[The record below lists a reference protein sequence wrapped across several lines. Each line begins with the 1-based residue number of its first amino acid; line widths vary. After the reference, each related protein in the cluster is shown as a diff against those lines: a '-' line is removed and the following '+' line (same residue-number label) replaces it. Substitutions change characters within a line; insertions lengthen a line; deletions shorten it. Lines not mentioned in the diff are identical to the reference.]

1 MRAGALQRWGIAGVG
16 SISRTVVPDLASC
29 QGVEI
34 SIVQSRDA
42 GKADAFAQ
50 EFGISR
56 STGDFGEVLAD
67 PLIDAV
73 YIATPFA
80 THHALAKRALLAG
93 KHVLVEKPIAMNAAE
108 AADLFAVA
116 ARMQVFLMEAMW
128 MKFNPAF
135 RRLHDELAAGR
146 IGEVRSMRASF
157 GIPFPAELGSSRWDH
172 ARSPGSLLDQGIY
185 PVTLAHTIF
194 GQPVS
199 IHAAGSLNEDGIDF
213 AEHFTLEFEGG
224 RFAQCA
230 SGMTEF
236 CDPSA
241 SVSGRRGW
249 ISIPA
254 PFWAR
259 TALDIHA
266 DSWDVMFRGPHRVEL
281 GQEGNG
287 YVPMLREVVES
298 INSGAC
304 EHAIHPA
311 SETIAAFHTL
321 DAIRREL
328 RGLKTESPTPQ
339 ATAGPNTS
347 PQASTH

>member
-1 MRAGALQRWGIAGVG
+1 MRPDGVQRWGVVGAG
-16 SISRTVVPDLASC
+16 SISRTVVADLASC
-29 QGVEI
+29 QGVDV

-42 GKADAFAQ
+42 GKAAAFAQ

-56 STGDFGEVLAD
+56 STGDFAGLLAD
-67 PLIDAV
+67 PHIDAV

-80 THHALAKRALLAG
+80 THHALAKKALLAG
-93 KHVLVEKPIAMNAAE
+93 KHVLVEKPMAMNAAE

-116 ARMQVFLMEAMW
+116 SRMQVFLMEAMW

-172 ARSPGSLLDQGIY
+172 SRSPGSLLDQGIY

-194 GQPVS
+194 GPPVS
-199 IHAAGSLNEDGIDF
+199 LHAAGSLNEDGIGF
-213 AEHFTLEFEGG
+213 AEHFTLEFDGG

-230 SGMTEF
+230 SAMTEF
-236 CDPSA
+236 SDPSA

-249 ISIPA
+249 ISVPA

-259 TALDIHA
+259 TAFDIHA
-266 DSWDVMFRGPHRVEL
+266 DSWDIMFRQPHRVEL
-281 GQEGNG
+281 DQEGNG
-287 YVPMLREVVES
+287 YVPMLREVIEA

-304 EHAIHPA
+304 EHAVHPA
-311 SETIAAFHTL
+311 SETIAVFQTL

-328 RGLKTESPTPQ
+328 TTPMPDYA
-339 ATAGPNTS
+339 ATHAPSGQTTS
-347 PQASTH
+347 PQGSTP

>member
-1 MRAGALQRWGIAGVG
+1 MRPGTPQRWGIVGTG

-29 QGVEI
+29 PGVEVA
-34 SIVQSRDA
+34 IVHGRDE
-42 GKADAFAQ
+42 GKAASFAQ
-50 EFGISR
+50 EFGIAR
-56 STGDFGEVLAD
+56 STGDFGEILAD

-80 THHALAKRALLAG
+80 THHALARRALLAG

-108 AADLFAVA
+108 AADLFGVA
-116 ARMQVFLMEAMW
+116 SRMQVFLMEAMW

-146 IGEVRSMRASF
+146 IGDVRSMRAAF
-157 GIPFPAELGSSRWDH
+157 GIPFPAELGNSRWDP

-194 GQPVS
+194 GPPVS
-199 IHAAGSLNEDGIDF
+199 VHALGSVNEDGIGF
-213 AEHFTLEFEGG
+213 AEHFTLEFGDG

-254 PFWAR
+254 PFWSQ
-259 TALDIHA
+259 TALNIHA
-266 DSWDVMFRGPHRVEL
+266 DSWDVMFREPHRVEL
-281 GQEGNG
+281 DQEGNG
-287 YVPMLREVVES
+287 YVPMLREVVDA
-298 INSGAC
+298 INSGVW
-304 EHAIHPA
+304 EHPVHPA
-311 SETIAAFHTL
+311 RETIAIFRTL
-321 DAIRREL
+321 DAVMNQLTDKEL
-328 RGLKTESPTPQ
+328 RHPDRDPVLGDAP
-339 ATAGPNTS
+339 
-347 PQASTH
+347 

>member
-1 MRAGALQRWGIAGVG
+1 
-16 SISRTVVPDLASC
+16 
-29 QGVEI
+29 
-34 SIVQSRDA
+34 
-42 GKADAFAQ
+42 
-50 EFGISR
+50 
-56 STGDFGEVLAD
+56 
-67 PLIDAV
+67 
-73 YIATPFA
+73 
-80 THHALAKRALLAG
+80 
-93 KHVLVEKPIAMNAAE
+93 
-108 AADLFAVA
+108 
-116 ARMQVFLMEAMW
+116 
-128 MKFNPAF
+128 
-135 RRLHDELAAGR
+135 
-146 IGEVRSMRASF
+146 
-157 GIPFPAELGSSRWDH
+157 
-172 ARSPGSLLDQGIY
+172 
-185 PVTLAHTIF
+185 
-194 GQPVS
+194 
-199 IHAAGSLNEDGIDF
+199 
-213 AEHFTLEFEGG
+213 
-224 RFAQCA
+224 
-230 SGMTEF
+230 MTEF

-266 DSWDVMFRGPHRVEL
+266 DSWDVMFREPHRVEL

-311 SETIAAFHTL
+311 SETIAVFHTL

-328 RGLKTESPTPQ
+328 RGSKTESPTPQ

>member
-1 MRAGALQRWGIAGVG
+1 MRAGAPQRWGIAGAG
-16 SISRTVVPDLASC
+16 SISRTVVPDLAGC
-29 QGVEI
+29 QGVEV

-42 GKADAFAQ
+42 GKAEAFAQ

-56 STGDFGEVLAD
+56 STCDFGELLAD
-67 PLIDAV
+67 PLIDAI

-116 ARMQVFLMEAMW
+116 SRMQVFLMEAMW

-135 RRLHDELAAGR
+135 RRLHDELADGR

-185 PVTLAHTIF
+185 PITLAHTIF
-194 GQPVS
+194 GPPVS
-199 IHAAGSLNEDGIDF
+199 IHAAGSLNGDGIDF

-241 SVSGRRGW
+241 SVSGRTGW

-266 DSWDVMFRGPHRVEL
+266 DNWEVMFREPHRVDL
-281 GQEGNG
+281 TQEGNG
-287 YVPMLREVVES
+287 YVPMLREVVKA

-311 SETIAAFHTL
+311 SETIAVFHTL

-328 RGLKTESPTPQ
+328 TAPKTEFPAHQ
-339 ATAGPNTS
+339 AHREQTTS
-347 PQASTH
+347 PQEPAR

>member
-1 MRAGALQRWGIAGVG
+1 MQRWGIVGAG

-29 QGVEI
+29 RGVEI
-34 SIVQSRDA
+34 SIVQSRDG
-42 GKADAFAQ
+42 GKANAFAQ

-67 PLIDAV
+67 PSIDAV

-80 THHALAKRALLAG
+80 THHALANQALLAG

-116 ARMQVFLMEAMW
+116 SRMRVFLMEAMW

-135 RRLHDELAAGR
+135 RRLRDELAAGR

-194 GQPVS
+194 GPPVS
-199 IHAAGSLNEDGIDF
+199 IHAAGSVNEDGVDF

-249 ISIPA
+249 ISLPA

-266 DSWDVMFRGPHRVEL
+266 DSWDVMFREPHRVEL

-287 YVPMLREVVES
+287 YVPMLREVVKA
-298 INSGAC
+298 INSGTY

-311 SETIAAFHTL
+311 SETIAVFHTL
-321 DAIRREL
+321 DTIRREL
-328 RGLKTESPTPQ
+328 KAKTEPPTPQ
-339 ATAGPNTS
+339 VPAGQTTS
-347 PQASTH
+347 PQLRTD

>member
-1 MRAGALQRWGIAGVG
+1 MRARALQRWGIAGAG
-16 SISRTVVPDLASC
+16 RISRTVAPDLASC

-34 SIVQSRDA
+34 SVVQSRDA

-56 STGDFGEVLAD
+56 STGDFGELLAD

-80 THHALAKRALLAG
+80 THHALAKQALLAG

-116 ARMQVFLMEAMW
+116 SRMQVFLMEAMW

-135 RRLHDELAAGR
+135 RRLHDELSAGR

-194 GQPVS
+194 GPPVS
-199 IHAAGSLNEDGIDF
+199 IHAAGQVNEDGIDF

-249 ISIPA
+249 ISVPA

-259 TALDIHA
+259 TALDVHA
-266 DSWDVMFRGPHRVEL
+266 DSWDVMFREPQRVEL

-287 YVPMLREVVES
+287 YVPMLREVVDA

-304 EHAIHPA
+304 EHAVHSA
-311 SETIAAFHTL
+311 SETIAVFHTL

-328 RGLKTESPTPQ
+328 TTKTEYQTNQ
-339 ATAGPNTS
+339 APFEQTTS
-347 PQASTH
+347 PQGSTH

>member
-1 MRAGALQRWGIAGVG
+1 MRAGAPQRWGIAGAG
-16 SISRTVVPDLASC
+16 SISRTIVPDLAGC
-29 QGVEI
+29 QGVEV
-34 SIVQSRDA
+34 SMVQSRDA
-42 GKADAFAQ
+42 EKAEAFAQ

-56 STGDFGEVLAD
+56 STGDFGELLAD
-67 PLIDAV
+67 PLIDAI

-116 ARMQVFLMEAMW
+116 SRMQVFLMEAMW

-135 RRLHDELAAGR
+135 RRLHDELADGR

-185 PVTLAHTIF
+185 PITLAHTIF
-194 GQPVS
+194 GPPVS
-199 IHAAGSLNEDGIDF
+199 IHAAGSLNGDGIDF

-241 SVSGRRGW
+241 SVNGRTGW

-266 DSWDVMFRGPHRVEL
+266 DNWEVMFREPHRVDL
-281 GQEGNG
+281 TQEGNG
-287 YVPMLREVVES
+287 YVPMLREVVKA

-311 SETIAAFHTL
+311 SETIAVFHTL

-328 RGLKTESPTPQ
+328 TAPKTEFPAHQ
-339 ATAGPNTS
+339 AHREQTTS
-347 PQASTH
+347 PQEPAR